1 MVDPSHVGRPGFI
14 LVAAILSD
22 QFLMLNEQGVFVDT
36 GFNPNPF
43 VPHKQKV
50 LESAEDIVIAR
61 DLVPAELGI
70 EEMEVDIVVGYGLD
84 SDPSEVY
91 YHSTPINLTIESPK
105 SAGP

>member
-22 QFLMLNEQGVFVDT
+22 QFLMLNERGVFVDT
-36 GFNPNPF
+36 GFNPSPF
-43 VPHKQKV
+43 VPHRLKV

-70 EEMEVDIVVGYGLD
+70 TDIEVNIVVGYGLD
-84 SDPSEVY
+84 SDPGEVY
-91 YHSTPINLTIESPK
+91 YHSTPINLTIGSSESTD
-105 SAGP
+105 S